1 MKIVKDNKLKNKIN
15 EVIRINQ
22 INTWVAELFN
32 EVNSYTD
39 FFSTEK
45 INNYIKQGY
54 SEPAAMVNIMYD
66 EFNFDKNDEE
76 TIGITDEYCVNA
88 IKCLEP
94 KEYLDNKYVQTIK
107 AIGRYK
113 QYSLRNITYEP
124 YQTFA
129 YDEISVTT
137 DYKEYS
143 AIGYFKKPFS
153 YLALCEGNNIWMSL
167 NPNEIETMKPFI
179 NKGHG
184 NVLVLGLGMGYVP
197 FMMALKDE
205 VKHITIIEKDQ
216 NIINLFNNLLFP
228 HFINKNKITIIKDDA
243 IKYVSKNNKYDYIFA
258 DLWHTPEDGLES
270 YIKLKRINKDIDCWL
285 ETSLIAMLRRCMIT
299 LIEEQLDNLK
309 EDNYKKA
316 KTVTDRVINHF
327 YERTKNLVINNEDDL
342 TNLLSDDSLLEL
354 ITF

>member
-1 MKIVKDNKLKNKIN
+1 MKFANDKNLKNKIS
-15 EVIRINQ
+15 EVIRNNQ
-22 INTWVAELFN
+22 INTWIAELFN

-39 FFSTEK
+39 FFSLEK
-45 INNYIKQGY
+45 INNYVKQGL
-54 SEPAAMVNIMYD
+54 SEPEAFVNIMYD

-76 TIGITDEYCVNA
+76 TTGITDEYCVKR
-88 IKCLEP
+88 IKCLEA
-94 KEYLDNKYVQTIK
+94 KEYLNNKYVQTIK

-113 QYSLRNITYEP
+113 QYALRNITYEP

-129 YDEISVTT
+129 YDEISVTK

-167 NPNEIETMKPFI
+167 NPNEIETMKPYI
-179 NKGHG
+179 DKGHG

-197 FMMALKDE
+197 FMMSLKDE

-243 IKYVSKNNKYDYIFA
+243 IKYVSKNTKYDYIFA
-258 DLWHTPEDGLES
+258 DLWHTPEDGLDL
-270 YIKLKRINKDIDCWL
+270 YIELKRINKDIDCWL

-316 KTVTDRVINHF
+316 KTVTDRMINHF
-327 YERTKNLVINNEDDL
+327 YQVTKNLVINNEDDL
-342 TNLLSDDSLLEL
+342 FNLLSDGSLLEL

>member
-1 MKIVKDNKLKNKIN
+1 MKITKDIKLINKIN

-39 FFSTEK
+39 FFSPEK

-54 SEPAAMVNIMYD
+54 SEPEAFVNIIHD

-76 TIGITDEYCVNA
+76 TIGITDEYCVKR

-107 AIGRYK
+107 ATGRYK
-113 QYSLRNITYEP
+113 QYALRNITYEP

-179 NKGHG
+179 NK
-184 NVLVLGLGMGYVP
+184 
-197 FMMALKDE
+197 
-205 VKHITIIEKDQ
+205 
-216 NIINLFNNLLFP
+216 
-228 HFINKNKITIIKDDA
+228 
-243 IKYVSKNNKYDYIFA
+243 
-258 DLWHTPEDGLES
+258 
-270 YIKLKRINKDIDCWL
+270 
-285 ETSLIAMLRRCMIT
+285 
-299 LIEEQLDNLK
+299 
-309 EDNYKKA
+309 
-316 KTVTDRVINHF
+316 
-327 YERTKNLVINNEDDL
+327 
-342 TNLLSDDSLLEL
+342 
-354 ITF
+354 

>member
-76 TIGITDEYCVNA
+76 TIGITDEYCVKR

-94 KEYLDNKYVQTIK
+94 KEYLNDKYVQTIK
-107 AIGRYK
+107 ATGRYK
-113 QYSLRNITYEP
+113 QYAFRNITYEP

-143 AIGYFKKPFS
+143 AIGYFK
-153 YLALCEGNNIWMSL
+153 
-167 NPNEIETMKPFI
+167 
-179 NKGHG
+179 
-184 NVLVLGLGMGYVP
+184 
-197 FMMALKDE
+197 
-205 VKHITIIEKDQ
+205 
-216 NIINLFNNLLFP
+216 
-228 HFINKNKITIIKDDA
+228 
-243 IKYVSKNNKYDYIFA
+243 
-258 DLWHTPEDGLES
+258 
-270 YIKLKRINKDIDCWL
+270 
-285 ETSLIAMLRRCMIT
+285 
-299 LIEEQLDNLK
+299 
-309 EDNYKKA
+309 
-316 KTVTDRVINHF
+316 
-327 YERTKNLVINNEDDL
+327 
-342 TNLLSDDSLLEL
+342 
-354 ITF
+354 

>member
-1 MKIVKDNKLKNKIN
+1 MKFANDKNLKNKIN
-15 EVIRINQ
+15 EVIRNNQ

-39 FFSTEK
+39 FFSLEK
-45 INNYIKQGY
+45 IDNYVKQGL
-54 SEPAAMVNIMYD
+54 SEPEAFVNIMYD

-76 TIGITDEYCVNA
+76 TIGITDEYCVKR
-88 IKCLEP
+88 IKCLES
-94 KEYLDNKYVQTIK
+94 KEYLNNKYVQTIK
-107 AIGRYK
+107 ATGRYK

-129 YDEISVTT
+129 YDEISVTN

-197 FMMALKDE
+197 FMMALKDD
-205 VKHITIIEKDQ
+205 VRHITIVEKDQ
-216 NIINLFNNLLFP
+216 SIINLFNNLLFP
-228 HFINKNKITIIKDDA
+228 HFINKNKINI
-243 IKYVSKNNKYDYIFA
+243 
-258 DLWHTPEDGLES
+258 
-270 YIKLKRINKDIDCWL
+270 
-285 ETSLIAMLRRCMIT
+285 
-299 LIEEQLDNLK
+299 
-309 EDNYKKA
+309 
-316 KTVTDRVINHF
+316 
-327 YERTKNLVINNEDDL
+327 
-342 TNLLSDDSLLEL
+342 
-354 ITF
+354 